1 MLRAART
8 AKRGGSLC
16 ATTAQSITQWN
27 YAVWAATPPS
37 RRVGYLT
44 SSLWLRRPAGA
55 CGGLRGHLPAASD
68 TDRAL
73 IGGFGAAAVGG
84 RDLGRCFALRA
95 LALPRHTL
103 PLASL
108 MANGDAWDAIT
119 MRIAFVAAADAVTAR
134 RPRGRR
140 SGEAVIVVRTRPFVA
155 FSTLMVWVLR
165 MWAGRQVVGGVNSL
179 V

>member
-1 MLRAART
+1 MLPTALEIILRAART

-95 LALPRHTL
+95 LALPRHNWPPHL
-103 PLASL
+103 
-108 MANGDAWDAIT
+108 
-119 MRIAFVAAADAVTAR
+119 AAAHRQNGGMTTPRPSLTSYVT
-134 RPRGRR
+134 
-140 SGEAVIVVRTRPFVA
+140 RTAPPA
-155 FSTLMVWVLR
+155 
-165 MWAGRQVVGGVNSL
+165 AAAAY
-179 V
+179 